1 MRRRSILLREM
12 LANNNSQ
19 AMNQTI
25 PDKRVLVIAYNF
37 PPVGGAGVQRVTKF
51 VKYLP
56 EFGWQPTVLTVENP
70 SVPLQD
76 HSLLREVPAATEI
89 VRARTWEPGYAIKRF
104 VSASAPGSTD
114 SAMKQTA
121 SARKSLAVCKR
132 LAKRAVRAMINLA
145 LQPDPQVLWNRH
157 ALQAG
162 MRALN
167 RTPHDAIFVTAPPF
181 SSFLLGAELSRR
193 TGVPLVLDYRDEW
206 SISNSYLEN
215 RRLDRVSQ
223 WWQQRLQQQVLRS
236 ASAVLATTEHS
247 AQALASLVE
256 QSGSPAKVTHIYN
269 GFDSADFHA
278 GKMPLPDAVL
288 EPRANVHAVY
298 KLAYLGTL
306 WNLTSVEPL
315 VKAVEQLSSA
325 SPELA
330 ERLELSFVGRRT
342 AAQDELLRRLEV
354 TPCKLVRQDY
364 LEHDAAVRLMQSADG
379 LCLLLSDVPE
389 AGRVVPAKL
398 FEYMAVRKPIFAI
411 VPPGEVAT
419 LLQDC
424 PIAFVHAP
432 SQIEA
437 LAQRLGDEIER
448 HRLGISLPGGLWDSS
463 RFERRR
469 QAEQL
474 AELLFEVSG
483 QGANSATGV
492 ATTQK
497 LALATENAPA
507 LQAIEQ
513 D

>member
-1 MRRRSILLREM
+1 
-12 LANNNSQ
+12 
-19 AMNQTI
+19 
-25 PDKRVLVIAYNF
+25 
-37 PPVGGAGVQRVTKF
+37 
-51 VKYLP
+51 
-56 EFGWQPTVLTVENP
+56 
-70 SVPLQD
+70 
-76 HSLLREVPAATEI
+76 
-89 VRARTWEPGYAIKRF
+89 
-104 VSASAPGSTD
+104 
-114 SAMKQTA
+114 
-121 SARKSLAVCKR
+121 
-132 LAKRAVRAMINLA
+132 
-145 LQPDPQVLWNRH
+145 
-157 ALQAG
+157 
-162 MRALN
+162 
-167 RTPHDAIFVTAPPF
+167 
-181 SSFLLGAELSRR
+181 
-193 TGVPLVLDYRDEW
+193 
-206 SISNSYLEN
+206 
-215 RRLDRVSQ
+215 
-223 WWQQRLQQQVLRS
+223 
-236 ASAVLATTEHS
+236 
-247 AQALASLVE
+247 
-256 QSGSPAKVTHIYN
+256 
-269 GFDSADFHA
+269 
-278 GKMPLPDAVL
+278 
-288 EPRANVHAVY
+288 
-298 KLAYLGTL
+298 
-306 WNLTSVEPL
+306 
-315 VKAVEQLSSA
+315 LSSA

>member
-1 MRRRSILLREM
+1 
-12 LANNNSQ
+12 
-19 AMNQTI
+19 MNHPI
-25 PDKRVLVIAYNF
+25 SDKRVLVIAYNF

-56 EFGWQPTVLTVENP
+56 QFGWKPTVLTVENP
-70 SVPLQD
+70 SVPLHD
-76 HSLLREVPAATEI
+76 HSLLREIPANTEI
-89 VRARTWEPGYAIKRF
+89 VRARTGEPGYALKRF
-104 VSASAPGSTD
+104 VSASASGSTD
-114 SAMKQTA
+114 SAVKQTA
-121 SARKSLAVCKR
+121 SSRSSLAVCKR
-132 LAKRAVRAMINLA
+132 IAKRGVRALMNLA

-162 MRALN
+162 MRVLN
-167 RTPHDAIFVTAPPF
+167 QTPHDVIFVTAPPF

-247 AQALASLVE
+247 AQALASIVN
-256 QSGSPAKVTHIYN
+256 QSGSQARVTHIYN

-278 GKMPLPDAVL
+278 GQSPLPDAVL
-288 EPRANVHAVY
+288 DPPANSHASY
-298 KLAYLGTL
+298 KLAYIGTL

-315 VKAVEQLSSA
+315 VKAVERLSSA

-330 ERLELSFVGRRT
+330 ECLELSFIGRRT

-354 TPCKLVRQDY
+354 TPCKLTRQDY

-432 SQIEA
+432 NQIET

-448 HRLGISLPGGLWDSS
+448 HRLGISLPSGLWDNS

-474 AELLFEVSG
+474 AQLLNEVSG
-483 QGANSATGV
+483 CESTSSTGV
-492 ATTQK
+492 ATTKK
-497 LALATENAPA
+497 LDHVIESDPA
-507 LQAIEQ
+507 LPTIGQN
-513 D
+513 